1 MRTERRHNTARN
13 SKLSKPPRE
22 VPAYGRIVIYS
33 GRNDIDLLEKMQY
46 CNKYKIMLEMKKEE
60 I

>member
-1 MRTERRHNTARN
+1 M
-13 SKLSKPPRE
+13 E

-46 CNKYKIMLEMKKEE
+46 CNKYRIMLEMKKEE